1 MWRRATSPAIF
12 SCRLIMWNPFNRAA
26 KQNSVSTQ
34 SQPQANR
41 VEELANRLVREH
53 RVEELEGEL
62 QKELHQAMTLTRE
75 KQSTIIRLALRCGL
89 PLVLNR
95 FQAPAPE
102 GTFAED
108 YQKPDRRI
116 HGPAAKAKTGK

>member
-1 MWRRATSPAIF
+1 VK
-12 SCRLIMWNPFNRAA
+12 L
-26 KQNSVSTQ
+26 
-34 SQPQANR
+34 
-41 VEELANRLVREH
+41 H
-53 RVEELEGEL
+53 RTTIDIEPELETEL
-62 QKELHQAMTLTRE
+62 KHAMALTRE

-108 YQKPDRRI
+108 YRKPDNRI
-116 HGPAAKAKTGK
+116 HGPPAKTKNGK